1 LDLYWKLVVSYLFH
15 ISVEIVTESSHLF
28 ILSFDFQLEMII
40 QTSNYYSMQAAKKN
54 KNMDKTAKLDCLT
67 IPRWKP

>member
-1 LDLYWKLVVSYLFH
+1 
-15 ISVEIVTESSHLF
+15 
-28 ILSFDFQLEMII
+28 
-40 QTSNYYSMQAAKKN
+40 MQAAKKN